1 MAGILLETENITD
14 EERAKHA
21 KSTATAKRAEA
32 LRRPQR
38 FSSDEIQ
45 RRLAQAAAVGPTVLE
60 DLVVARGAYYSGLV
74 GTHEHLRIIDL
85 QGQQAVDFLCYDRNE
100 TQNRY
105 NAANTIKLNR
115 SIYVGKGFRL
125 YSDRAD
131 VLMTIVDDTVGF
143 HDTIGGCCS
152 AEANYLRYGIK
163 DTPNCRSNF
172 IAALKPFGMV
182 ERDIVANV
190 NFFMFVPVQEN
201 GSTEIAEGLSSPG
214 DYVDLVAERD
224 VIVAISNCP
233 QLFNPCNGWNP
244 TPIRLIK
251 WR

>member
-1 MAGILLETENITD
+1 MAGILLETENVTD

-21 KSTATAKRAEA
+21 NATATAKRAEV
-32 LRRPQR
+32 LGRPQR
-38 FSSDEIQ
+38 FTPDEIQ
-45 RRLAQAAAVGPTVLE
+45 RRLDQAAAVGPTVLE
-60 DLVVARGAYYSGLV
+60 DLVVARGAYYAGQI
-74 GTHEHLRIIDL
+74 GTGEHLRIIDL

-131 VLMTIVDDTVGF
+131 VLMTIMDDTVGF

-172 IAALKPFGMV
+172 MAALKPYGMV
-182 ERDIVANV
+182 ERDIAANV
-190 NFFMFVPVQEN
+190 NFFMYVPVQEN

>member
-1 MAGILLETENITD
+1 MAGILLETEGVTD
-14 EERAKHA
+14 EERAKQA
-21 KSTATAKRAEA
+21 RSTAAAKQEEA

-38 FSSDEIQ
+38 FTRHEIQ
-45 RRLAQAAAVGPTVLE
+45 YRLERAAAVGPTVLE
-60 DLVVARGAYYSGLV
+60 DLIVATGAYYSGLV
-74 GTHEHLRIIDL
+74 GAGTHLRIIDL
-85 QGQQAVDFLCYDRNE
+85 EGRQAVDFLCYDRNE

-131 VLMTIVDDTVGF
+131 VLMTITDDTVGF
-143 HDTIGGCCS
+143 HDTIAGCCS

-163 DTPNCRSNF
+163 DTPSCRSNF
-172 IAALKPFGMV
+172 TAALKQYGMA
-182 ERDIVANV
+182 EHDIVANV
-190 NFFMFVPVQEN
+190 NFFMYVPVRED

-233 QLFNPCNGWNP
+233 QLFNPCNGWKP